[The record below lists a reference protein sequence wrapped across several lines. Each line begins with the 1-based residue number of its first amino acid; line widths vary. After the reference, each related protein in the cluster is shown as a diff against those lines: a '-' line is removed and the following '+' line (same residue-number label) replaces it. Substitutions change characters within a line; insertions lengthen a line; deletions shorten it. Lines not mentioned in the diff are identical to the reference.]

1 VVWLELVCACAV
13 LAVVLVVP
21 GAVLLRAAGLQRLV
35 ALGSGPAVSALVYA
49 VLAPV
54 LAASGIRWT
63 LLSVMATVVVLVA
76 IGSLVCVSLRRRT
89 GGRDG
94 ASWTGAA
101 SRTVAA
107 AEGRTAA
114 QARGAQPP
122 GAQDAAQPHAATILG
137 RTVAWR
143 TALVVTLVVSSAVFV
158 VPTVLGMGSPDAPL
172 QQWDGVFHLN
182 GVALVQET
190 GVAASL
196 DGLYGEGRSVY
207 YPAVW
212 HSMVALVPPVL
223 APPVVAANASTL
235 VMGSVGWLLGLVAL
249 AAAVFPGRR
258 GILLV
263 TVALGSA
270 FSMFPTVQL
279 STLSQWPNGLSVM
292 LVPGAAALVVLAVHA
307 WQRHGSVMH
316 RAMLTSAAVA
326 SVAGVGA
333 AHGSGV
339 FGGLLVVG
347 PLVLAAVATGVR
359 SLWSSGRRARVVV
372 SGAVLGAVTVAA
384 VVVLTRSSVL
394 QVLMNF
400 ERLPQRTYAV
410 SVPRTLLDM
419 VLWPAPGNVVL
430 SVAVVV
436 GAVVL
441 VRRRQERWLVVSA
454 VLVVAFVAFAAGPD
468 NPLRA
473 LTGIWYT
480 QAARIEAL
488 YPVVASLVGAV
499 GVVTI
504 AERVAAR
511 WVRRR
516 PTGGPVPW
524 SAGPVG
530 SAVATVLA
538 VAFVTSV
545 GFQTPQR
552 VHRFAEAYDPE
563 QIMWGTMLSA
573 EELALVRSARDLLP
587 EDALVLG
594 DPHNGA
600 AFFDGLGGRDV
611 LLPQLGTSAMDATQA
626 YLRKSFRDVH
636 VDPKVC
642 ELVRER
648 GVTHFYE
655 DTATVEDGAKVDP
668 QSPGL
673 QDVDTSEGFAVVA
686 VAGTAT
692 LYEIQAC
699 G

>member
-1 VVWLELVCACAV
+1 MVWLELVCACAV
-13 LAVVLVVP
+13 LAVVLIVP
-21 GAVLLRAAGLQRLV
+21 GAVMLRAAGLRWLV
-35 ALGSGPAVSALVYA
+35 ALGSGPPLSALVYA

-54 LAASGIRWT
+54 LAASGVPWN
-63 LLSVMATVVVLVA
+63 LVSVTAAVVVIVA
-76 IGSLVCVSLRRRT
+76 IGSLVCVTLRRRP
-89 GGRDG
+89 GGRDRLPQ
-94 ASWTGAA
+94 TGLTSDAA
-101 SRTVAA
+101 AA
-107 AEGRTAA
+107 AEGRTGV
-114 QARGAQPP
+114 QARGELHVPTPQALT
-122 GAQDAAQPHAATILG
+122 PHAATILG
-137 RTVAWR
+137 RTVPWR
-143 TALVVTLVVSSAVFV
+143 TAFVATVLVSTTVFV

-190 GVAASL
+190 GVASSL

-212 HSMVALVPPVL
+212 HSMVALVPPVV

-235 VMGSVGWLLGLVAL
+235 VMGSVGWLLGLGAF
-249 AAAVFPGRR
+249 ATAVFPGRR
-258 GILLV
+258 GVVLV
-263 TVALGSA
+263 AVALGSA

-292 LVPGAAALVVLAVHA
+292 LVPGAAALVVLSVHG
-307 WQRHGSVMH
+307 WQRLGSAAH
-316 RAMLTSAAVA
+316 RALLTSAALA

-372 SGAVLGAVTVAA
+372 PAAVLGAVMVVA
-384 VVVLTRSSVL
+384 VVVLSRSSVL

-400 ERLPQRTYAV
+400 ERLPQRTYVV

-441 VRRRQERWLVVSA
+441 LRRRQERWLVASG

-504 AERVAAR
+504 AERAAAR
-511 WVRRR
+511 WERRR
-516 PTGGPVPW
+516 PSGG
-524 SAGPVG
+524 SARSSPGPVG
-530 SAVATVLA
+530 SAVVAVLA
-538 VAFVTSV
+538 VAFVTSA

-563 QIMWGTMLSA
+563 EIMWGTMLSA
-573 EELALVRSARDLLP
+573 EELALVRSAGDLLP

-600 AFFDGLGGRDV
+600 AFFYGVGGRDV
-611 LLPQLGTSAMDATQA
+611 LLPQLGTSAMDATQT
-626 YLRKSFRDVH
+626 YLRENFRDVD

-668 QSPGL
+668 ESPGL
-673 QDVDTSEGFAVVA
+673 HDVDTSDGFEVVA